1 MKRSGYAVAARQTP
15 AMAEDRNA
23 LPWDSLEPSAICRP
37 VAVPSAGGD
46 GVTETVRI
54 ADVELAADVAG
65 ALYWPEW
72 RLLLVADLH
81 LEKGSSFAVRGSL
94 LPPYDTD
101 QTLSLLAAVVARYA
115 PAHVVALGD
124 SFHDRRGGSRL
135 SAQHRA
141 QLAGLQQGRDWTWIT
156 GNHDPD
162 PMEGI
167 GGTFAPSLAIGP
179 LTFRHISTA
188 QSPDGEIAGH
198 LHPVARIGPARRRC
212 FISNGARMIMPA
224 FGAYAGGL
232 NVRHHA
238 FAELFG
244 REDFTVHVI
253 GRTRV
258 YAIGSAYCLLD

>member
-1 MKRSGYAVAARQTP
+1 MKRSGSAVAARQRP

-23 LPWDSLEPSAICRP
+23 LPWDSLEGEAACRP
-37 VAVPSAGGD
+37 FAVPPARQD
-46 GVTETVRI
+46 GVIEAVRI
-54 ADVELAADVAG
+54 AGVELAADIAG
-65 ALYWPEW
+65 ALYWPEQ

-135 SAQHRA
+135 SAEHRA
-141 QLAGLQQGRDWTWIT
+141 QLSALQQGRGWTWIT

-167 GGTFAPSLAIGP
+167 GGTFAPSLAVGP
-179 LTFRHISTA
+179 LTFRHIST
-188 QSPDGEIAGH
+188 PDGPEGEIAGH
-198 LHPVARIGPARRRC
+198 LHPVARIGPSRRRC

-232 NVRHHA
+232 NVRHQA

-244 REDFTVHVI
+244 RTDFTVHVI
-253 GRTRV
+253 GRTRI
-258 YAIGSAYCLLD
+258 YAIGSAHCLPD

>member
-1 MKRSGYAVAARQTP
+1 MKRSGYAVAARQSFAT
-15 AMAEDRNA
+15 AEDRNA
-23 LPWDSLEPSAICRP
+23 LPWDIEPAAPGQPLADTPSIGAASAETIR
-37 VAVPSAGGD
+37 VAG
-46 GVTETVRI
+46 
-54 ADVELAADVAG
+54 VELLADSAG
-65 ALYWPEW
+65 ALYWPEQ
-72 RLLLVADLH
+72 RLLAVADLH
-81 LEKGSSFAVRGSL
+81 LEKGSSFAERGSL
-94 LPPYDTD
+94 LPPYDTE
-101 QTLSLLAAVVARYA
+101 QTLSLLAAVIARYA

-135 SAQHRA
+135 SAAHRG
-141 QLAGLQQGRDWTWIT
+141 QLASLQQDCDWTWIT

-167 GGTFAPSLAIGP
+167 GGTFAPSLAVGP
-179 LTFRHISTA
+179 LVFRHIST
-188 QSPDGEIAGH
+188 PDGPEGEIAGH

-244 REDFTVHVI
+244 RKEFTVHVI

-258 YAIGSAYCLLD
+258 YAIGSAYCLPD